1 MVAFEFSKQ
10 RIFGPKI
17 QIFIKDWIFALLSK
31 IFLIRN
37 PSPSATTCEASGGLF
52 LIFYLKW
59 FSWFWLYRNYKFPF
73 GVRVK
78 AYWCMQQV
86 LLLHVWKA
94 LSTPTFGFDG
104 SKDPKSDTQS
114 LLSTF
119 WPSLGLLVF
128 YCPKASKSGFYLR
141 LFLRWKHN
149 FSCPKSLGRFPKYP
163 EFKTWKELESLGARM
178 CD

>member
-1 MVAFEFSKQ
+1 MVTFEFSKQ
-10 RIFGPKI
+10 RIFGAKI
-17 QIFIKDWIFALLSK
+17 QIFIKDWIFELLSK

-59 FSWFWLYRNYKFPF
+59 FSWFCLYASTNFPSEYEWKPI
-73 GVRVK
+73 GVCNRCFYFMCGK
-78 AYWCMQQV
+78 HFPHP
-86 LLLHVWKA
+86 LLA
-94 LSTPTFGFDG
+94 STVA
-104 SKDPKSDTQS
+104 KTQS
-114 LLSTF
+114 LIPKAYCPHF
-119 WPSLGLLVF
+119 GLLWVFWSF

>member
-1 MVAFEFSKQ
+1 MQSVAFGDYLRGLRRFISN
-10 RIFGPKI
+10 FLPKMV
-17 QIFIKDWIFALLSK
+17 FMVLV
-31 IFLIRN
+31 IRKY
-37 PSPSATTCEASGGLF
+37 T
-52 LIFYLKW
+52 
-59 FSWFWLYRNYKFPF
+59 FPF

-141 LFLRWKHN
+141 LFLR
-149 FSCPKSLGRFPKYP
+149 
-163 EFKTWKELESLGARM
+163 
-178 CD
+178 